1 MPKIITLT
9 LNPCI
14 DKTIWVYKL
23 IPNEKLKAKHPEDEP
38 GGGGINVSRAMKYL
52 GHDNKAIFLNGGYN
66 GAYFKQIFKEEKIDF
81 EEINIAGNTRM
92 NLMLIDEN
100 TLLEYRI
107 GMEGPTILPEEVDSL
122 LNVLSLQRDYD
133 FLVASGSL
141 PPGIPV
147 DFFAKVAKIVASHNA
162 KFILDTSGKA
172 LQNVMY
178 ERVFLLKPNLN
189 ELSSLCNIDENVSFD
204 EILQAT
210 QKLLAQIDCTAIV
223 VSLGAEGA
231 ILVTATES
239 HHIYPPKVNVKS
251 TVGAGDCMVAGM
263 TIALSQNK
271 TWKEVLQYGIA
282 CGTAATL
289 NSGKGLCK
297 QEDVERL
304 FEDLTNKRVIN

>member
-1 MPKIITLT
+1 MSKIITLT

-14 DKTIWVYKL
+14 DKTIWVDKL

-38 GGGGINVSRAMKYL
+38 GGGGINVSRAMKLL
-52 GHDNKAIFLNGGYN
+52 GKDSKAIYFNGGYN
-66 GAYFKQIFKEEKIDF
+66 GEYFKQLIQEEQLDF
-81 EEINIAGNTRM
+81 EEIKIEANTRM
-92 NLMLIDEN
+92 NLMLIDES
-100 TLLEYRI
+100 TSLEYRV
-107 GMEGPTILPEEVDSL
+107 GMQGANILETEIDEL
-122 LNVLSLQRDYD
+122 LKVLSQQKDYD

-141 PPGIPV
+141 SPSIP
-147 DFFAKVAKIVASHNA
+147 DNIFAKIANIVEGNNA

-172 LQNVMY
+172 LQNVVQ
-178 ERVFLLKPNLN
+178 EKVFLLKPNLN
-189 ELSSLCNIDENVSFD
+189 ELSILCGINETASFD

-210 QKLLAQIDCTAIV
+210 QKLLSQINCTAIV
-223 VSLGAEGA
+223 VSLGGNGA
-231 ILVTATES
+231 IMVTATES
-239 HHIYPPKVNVKS
+239 HHIYPPQVDVKS

-271 TWKEVLQYGIA
+271 PWKQVLQYGIA

-304 FEDLTNKRVIN
+304 FAELTKA